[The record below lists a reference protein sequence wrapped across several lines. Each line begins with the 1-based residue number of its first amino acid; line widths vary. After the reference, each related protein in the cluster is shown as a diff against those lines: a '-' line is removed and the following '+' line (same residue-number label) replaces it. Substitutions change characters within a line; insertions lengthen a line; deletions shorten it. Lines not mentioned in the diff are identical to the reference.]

1 MNIPDLITFPVEVNF
16 LPVELNGEVN
26 LCVKRVPREAGRD
39 RCRSQEQEGWRSRSV
54 AGENH

>member
-1 MNIPDLITFPVEVNF
+1 MNIPDLIKFPVEVNF

-39 RCRSQEQEGWRSRSV
+39 RCRSQEQEVSD
-54 AGENH
+54 